1 MIGTIAMAVGS
12 VVAKQAATIALNK
25 TVTWIL
31 NRKDPSAPPSQIP
44 ADQTTVDDVVRSMDL
59 ILEWSDD

>member
-12 VVAKQAATIALNK
+12 VVAKQAASMALNK
-25 TVTWIL
+25 TVTWIQ
-31 NRKDPSAPPSQIP
+31 NRKDASAPPSQIP
-44 ADQTTVDDVVRSMDL
+44 ADQTTLDDVVRSMDL